1 MKTLFF
7 WILGIGILEIII
19 SLIGQVVFFLKKI
32 QIKKYLHY
40 FVSFAVGT
48 LLGVVFLDILPE
60 ATRFLGTE
68 LLFKY
73 TLAGFIAFFVLS
85 RFLLWYHC
93 HNGECPVNGSPS
105 LIILGAITHNF
116 IDGAI
121 IAFAFVADFQLG
133 LISSFA
139 ILLHKIPKET
149 SDFFVLIHR
158 GYNKEKALLYN
169 FFAATA
175 IILGS
180 SIAYLFS
187 EKMSFIIGPALGIAA
202 GNFLY
207 IAATDLLP
215 ELNANRPK
223 AKTALLQVGF
233 ILLGIFI
240 IYFATIKFK

>member
-7 WILGIGILEIII
+7 WILGISILEIII
-19 SLIGQVVFFLKKI
+19 SLVGQVVFFLKKLQVI
-32 QIKKYLHY
+32 KYLHY

-60 ATRFLGTE
+60 AARFLGIE
-68 LLFKY
+68 PLFKY
-73 TLAGFIAFFVLS
+73 TLAGFIAFFILS

-93 HNGECPVNGSPS
+93 HNGECPKNGSPS
-105 LIILGAITHNF
+105 LIILGAVTHNF
-116 IDGAI
+116 IDGVI
-121 IAFAFVADFQLG
+121 IAFAFVADFHLG
-133 LISSFA
+133 LITSFA

-158 GYNKEKALLYN
+158 GYDKKKALFYN
-169 FFAATA
+169 FLAATT
-175 IILGS
+175 IIIGAAT
-180 SIAYLFS
+180 AYLFS
-187 EKMSFIIGPALGIAA
+187 ENMRFIIGPALGIAA

-215 ELNANRPK
+215 ELNAKRQK

-240 IYFATIKFK
+240 IYFAGINFK